1 LEKIP
6 SVGNKKTTT
15 KLMKTNYQTLSMK
28 LIFLLTLF
36 VILFQS
42 CSKEPVSTNGTP
54 ITKYEYLTAGALNQT
69 PYFTNPDF
77 DTISFASDKG
87 DTLSFVKTKTDT
99 SWYCE
104 NQSLASNYKICYQTI
119 HNTYS
124 TIKGIGSFDIKH
136 ILKNGNE
143 LSFSSNTVAINF
155 NDVFLQ
161 MYDDWIGSKTYKTYL
176 DTFNI
181 GSKTYKNSILIYP
194 SNGGSNLGLSYIN
207 KEFGL
212 YYLIDNSSNLK
223 LQLIN

>member
-1 LEKIP
+1 
-6 SVGNKKTTT
+6 
-15 KLMKTNYQTLSMK
+15 MKTNYQTQNMK

-36 VILFQS
+36 VILLQS
-42 CSKEPVSTNGTP
+42 CSKEPDLPTGNP

-69 PYFTNPDF
+69 PYFTNPAF

-87 DTLSFVKTKTDT
+87 DTLTFVKIKTDT

-119 HNTYS
+119 HNTYT
-124 TIKGIGSFDIKH
+124 TIKGVGSFDVKH

-143 LSFSSNTVAINF
+143 LSFSLNTVVINF

-161 MYDDWIGSKTYKTYL
+161 MYDRWIDDKTYKTFI
-176 DTFNI
+176 DSFSI
-181 GSKTYKNSILIYP
+181 VSKTYKNSILIYP

>member
-1 LEKIP
+1 
-6 SVGNKKTTT
+6 
-15 KLMKTNYQTLSMK
+15 MKTNYQTQNMK

-42 CSKEPVSTNGTP
+42 CSKEPDLPSGNP
-54 ITKYEYLTAGALNQT
+54 ITKYEYLSAGALNQT
-69 PYFTNPDF
+69 PYFTNPAF

-87 DTLSFVKTKTDT
+87 DTLTFVKTKTDT

-119 HNTYS
+119 HNNYV
-124 TIKGIGSFDIKH
+124 TIKGDGSLYVKH

-181 GSKTYKNSILIYP
+181 GSKTYMRSMLIYP

-207 KEFGL
+207 KDFGL
-212 YYLIDNSSNLK
+212 FYLIDNSNNLK
-223 LQLIN
+223 WQLIK